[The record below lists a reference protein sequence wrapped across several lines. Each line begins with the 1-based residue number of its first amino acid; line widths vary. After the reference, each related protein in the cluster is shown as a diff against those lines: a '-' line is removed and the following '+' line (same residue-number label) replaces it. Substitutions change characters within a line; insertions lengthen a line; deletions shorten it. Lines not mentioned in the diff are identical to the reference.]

1 VCRDR
6 NLLLLLGRFLDHHP
20 ESSELLAAGC
30 LMRSPIAL
38 LLILPILA
46 LPGSAEEALFPSV
59 QLEAAPR
66 DIGALRSE
74 GLVLIQALPT
84 GGEVALLD
92 IRSGKLHRFGETG
105 HERGDPVL
113 LRTASGGAIDH
124 VVNFAISG
132 SQVALAAPFTTL
144 LYKQDGQFVA
154 EKELVIPGDITSTK
168 GGAWAVSL
176 GGTPFLE
183 GKGFLGREE
192 FPGLPPQIIELGTK
206 LKLGRTGFQIEEE
219 DRTISGS
226 RAVGRTL
233 RLAWSGDR
241 LYAAELANYTVYE
254 FGRDLKLRAT
264 YRDPELELE
273 NDGEG
278 AKNRSREKEALRA
291 IVNVAG
297 DAAKQE
303 GQKPAGRVFSA
314 FNDQQVIQDI
324 AWHAPSNRLA
334 ILVKRDVLETGP
346 VLDLLDPQT
355 GDVER
360 FHLKVPD
367 GEEGQQPISQLVVG
381 ESFLWLRARAG
392 NQATWRVSHA
402 DLIDGQHLA
411 LPEIDILA
419 VEEEEGTAK

>member
-1 VCRDR
+1 
-6 NLLLLLGRFLDHHP
+6 
-20 ESSELLAAGC
+20 
-30 LMRSPIAL
+30 MRSPAIL
-38 LLILPILA
+38 LLSLALLA

-74 GLVLIQALPT
+74 GFVLIQVLPT
-84 GGEVALLD
+84 GGEIALLD
-92 IRSGKLHRFGETG
+92 VRDGKLYRFGETG

-124 VVNFAISG
+124 VVSFAVAG
-132 SQVALAAPFTTL
+132 SQVVLATPFTTL
-144 LYKQDGQFVA
+144 LYKQNGQFVA
-154 EKELVIPGDITSTK
+154 EKPLILPGDITVTK

-176 GGTPFLE
+176 GGTPFIE
-183 GKGFLGREE
+183 GRGFFGRGE
-192 FPGLPPQIIELGTK
+192 FPGLPPRIIELGTK

-233 RLAWSGDR
+233 SLTWSGDR

-264 YRDPELELE
+264 YRDPKLLLE

-278 AKNRSREKEALRA
+278 SENRSIEKAVLHAMEHAPG
-291 IVNVAG
+291 N
-297 DAAKQE
+297 AARPE
-303 GQKPAGRVFSA
+303 GRKPVGRVISA
-314 FNDQQVIQDI
+314 FNDKQVIRDV

-334 ILVKRDVLETGP
+334 ILVQRDVLETGP

-355 GDVER
+355 GEIER

-367 GEEGQQPISQLVVG
+367 GEEGQKPISQLAVG
-381 ESFLWLRARAG
+381 ESYVWLRARSG
-392 NQATWRVSHA
+392 SQATWRVSHA
-402 DLIDGQHLA
+402 DLIDGQHLT
-411 LPEIDILA
+411 LPEVDILGL
-419 VEEEEGTAK
+419 EDSTSD